1 MTPAHA
7 EVERNIKT
15 AAASKAVSQ
24 NHCTTIMHKEP
35 DITFELA
42 GEHGLN
48 EEEYRKIQDIL
59 GRTPTFTELGIFSVM
74 WSEHCSYKNS
84 IAVLKT
90 LPREGEALLTS
101 AGEENAGLV
110 DIGDNLAVAFK
121 IESHN
126 HPSAV
131 EPYQGAATGVG
142 GIHRDIFTMGAR
154 PVAALNSLRFGS
166 PADPRVR
173 YLVDGVVRGIGDYGN
188 SFGVPT
194 VGGEIYFEDC
204 YTGNPLVNAMSVGLV
219 KHDKT
224 VSATA
229 EGEGNP
235 VLIVGSATGKDGIHG
250 ATFASEDLSEASED
264 KRPSV
269 QVGDPFAEK
278 LLLEATLEAIATG
291 HVVGLQD
298 MGAAGLTSST
308 SEMSA
313 RGIDKNGSGGIEI
326 DLDNVPIREKDMS
339 AYEIMLS
346 ESQERM
352 LIVAAKGFEQEI
364 IDVYSKWDIHAVVI
378 GKVTA
383 DNQLRVRRHGS
394 VVAEIPAESLVL
406 GGGAPVYIREAV
418 EKKPDTPHADLLP
431 DSSIDLRKASLRLL
445 SRSNIASK
453 QWVYQQ
459 YDSMVQT
466 NTVTAAGQ
474 TDAAVIRIKGTKKA
488 LAMKTDCNARYVYLN
503 PRKGGMIAVAE
514 CARNIACSGAVPLAI
529 TNCLNFGNPYKPEIY
544 YQFKASVEGMGDAC
558 RAFNTPVTG
567 GNVSFY
573 NESSLTGTAVYPT
586 PVIGM
591 IGLLD
596 DIEHLTGSTFK
607 NPGDAILLLGDPVLT
622 LDGSE
627 YLIMQYGTPGQD
639 APSFDLDEERK
650 LQSLLVSLAKSGL
663 LHSAHDISDGG
674 LFTALAEKAILD
686 SSNPLGFAVD
696 LESGVKNSSFVQEL
710 LFSEAQGRVLLS
722 VEPDNAAEVMEIAN
736 RAGVAAKV
744 IGQVRDKNASIE
756 INGHEELSFTTEEMS
771 RAYYHALEESLHLDE
786 LETI

>member
-1 MTPAHA
+1 MKHKEVEVTPAL
-7 EVERNIKT
+7 
-15 AAASKAVSQ
+15 AA
-24 NHCTTIMHKEP
+24 
-35 DITFELA
+35 
-42 GEHGLN
+42 EHGLSA
-48 EEEYRKIQDIL
+48 EEYGRICDIL
-59 GRTPTFTELGIFSVM
+59 GRTPSFTEIGVFSVM

-90 LPREGEALLTS
+90 LPREGAALLTS

-154 PVAALNSLRFGS
+154 PVASLNSLRFGS
-166 PADPRVR
+166 PKDPRVR

-194 VGGEIYFEDC
+194 VGGEIYFEEG
-204 YTGNPLVNAMSVGLV
+204 YTGNPLVNAMSVGIV
-219 KHDKT
+219 EHHKT

-229 EGEGNP
+229 LGKGNP
-235 VLIVGSATGKDGIHG
+235 VLIVGSSTGRDGIHG

-291 HVVGLQD
+291 YVVGLQD
-298 MGAAGLTSST
+298 MGAAGITSST

-313 RGIDKNGSGGIEI
+313 RGIEKTGSGGIEI
-326 DLDNVPIREKDMS
+326 DLDLVPIREAGMS

-352 LIVAAKGFEQEI
+352 LIVAKKGFEGKI
-364 IDVYSKWDIHAVVI
+364 IEVYEKWDVLAVTI
-378 GKVTA
+378 GRVTD
-383 DNQLRVRRHGS
+383 DNCLRVLHHGA

-406 GGGAPVYIREAV
+406 GGGAPVYIREAI
-418 EKKPDTPHADLLP
+418 EKKPVTPVAELVDDDTLDFNTLALD
-431 DSSIDLRKASLRLL
+431 LL
-445 SRSNIASK
+445 SRPNIASK
-453 QWVYQQ
+453 QWVYHQ

-466 NTVTAAGQ
+466 NTVTPTGH
-474 TDAAVIRIKGTKKA
+474 TDAAVIRIKGTKKG

-503 PRKGGMIAVAE
+503 PLAGGKIAVAE
-514 CARNIACSGAVPLAI
+514 CARNIACSGAKPLAI
-529 TNCLNFGNPYKPEIY
+529 TNCLNFGNPLKPEVY
-544 YQFKASVEGMGDAC
+544 FQFKESVRGMGEAC

-573 NESSLTGTAVYPT
+573 NETFIGGVRTAIYPT
-586 PVIGM
+586 PTIGM

-596 DIEHLTGSTFK
+596 DIDNLVGSTFTTS
-607 NPGDAILLLGDPVLT
+607 GDLILLAGDPELT

-627 YLIMQYGTPGQD
+627 YLVMQYGTPGQD
-639 APSFDLDEERK
+639 SPSVDLEHETN
-650 LQSLLVSLAKSGL
+650 LQRFLVSVAEQKL

-674 LFTALAEKAILD
+674 LFVALAEKGIMNAEA
-686 SSNPLGFAVD
+686 PLGFIVT
-696 LESGVKNSSFVQEL
+696 LEDTESSPIRMQQQ

-722 VEPDNAAEVMEIAN
+722 VSPDKIKALAATAAENNIPLQAIGTVME
-736 RAGVAAKV
+736 RA
-744 IGQVRDKNASIE
+744 ASIS
-756 INGHEELSFTTEEMS
+756 INGKEIVNFTIDELAE
-771 RAYYHALEESLHLDE
+771 AYYHSLEHALHLDE
-786 LETI
+786 L

>member
-1 MTPAHA
+1 MKHT
-7 EVERNIKT
+7 EVEVTIAL
-15 AAASKAVSQ
+15 AA
-24 NHCTTIMHKEP
+24 
-35 DITFELA
+35 
-42 GEHGLN
+42 EHGLSA
-48 EEEYRKIQDIL
+48 EEYSKICAIL
-59 GRTPTFTELGIFSVM
+59 GRTPSFTELGVFSVM

-90 LPREGEALLTS
+90 LPREGAALLTS

-154 PVAALNSLRFGS
+154 PVASLNSLRFGS
-166 PADPRVR
+166 PKDPHVR

-194 VGGEIYFEDC
+194 VGGEIYFEEG
-204 YTGNPLVNAMSVGLV
+204 YTGNPLVNAMSVGIV
-219 KHDKT
+219 EHHKT

-229 EGEGNP
+229 LGKGNP
-235 VLIVGSATGKDGIHG
+235 VLIVGSSTGRDGIHG

-291 HVVGLQD
+291 YVVGLQD
-298 MGAAGLTSST
+298 MGAAGITSST

-313 RGIDKNGSGGIEI
+313 RGIEKTGSGGIEI
-326 DLDNVPIREKDMS
+326 DLDLVPIREAGMS

-352 LIVAAKGFEQEI
+352 LIVAKKGFEGKI
-364 IDVYSKWDIHAVVI
+364 IEVYEKWDVQAVTIGRVTDDNHLRVFHHGAVV
-378 GKVTA
+378 A
-383 DNQLRVRRHGS
+383 D
-394 VVAEIPAESLVL
+394 IPAESLVL
-406 GGGAPVYIREAV
+406 GGGAPVYIREAI
-418 EKKPDTPHADLLP
+418 EKKPITPVAELAD
-431 DSSIDLRKASLRLL
+431 DKTFDFSAISLELL
-445 SRSNIASK
+445 SRPNIASK
-453 QWVYQQ
+453 QWVYRQ

-466 NTVTAAGQ
+466 NTVTPTGH
-474 TDAAVIRIKGTKKA
+474 TDSAVIRIKGTKKG

-503 PRKGGMIAVAE
+503 PLAGGKIAVAE
-514 CARNIACSGAVPLAI
+514 CARNIACSGAKPLAI
-529 TNCLNFGNPYKPEIY
+529 TNCLNFGNPLKPEVY
-544 YQFKASVEGMGDAC
+544 FQFKESVRGMGEAC

-573 NESSLTGTAVYPT
+573 NETFIAGVRTAIYPT
-586 PVIGM
+586 PTIGM

-596 DIEHLTGSTFK
+596 DIDNLVGSTFTH
-607 NPGDAILLLGDPVLT
+607 PGDLIILVGNPELT

-627 YLIMQYGTPGQD
+627 YLVMQYGTPGQD
-639 APSFDLDEERK
+639 SPSVDLEHETN
-650 LQSLLVSLAKSGL
+650 LQRFLVSIAEQKLV
-663 LHSAHDISDGG
+663 HSAHDISDGG
-674 LFTALAEKAILD
+674 LFVALAEKGVMNAEA
-686 SSNPLGFAVD
+686 PLGFIVN
-696 LESGVKNSSFVQEL
+696 LEDTESSPVRIQQQ
-710 LFSEAQGRVLLS
+710 LFSEAQGRVVLS
-722 VEPDNAAEVMEIAN
+722 VAPDKIREVAEAAAEHNMPLQAIGTVVE
-736 RAGVAAKV
+736 RA
-744 IGQVRDKNASIE
+744 ASISVNGRE
-756 INGHEELSFTTEEMS
+756 IVSFTIDELAE
-771 RAYYHALEESLHLDE
+771 AYYHSLEHALHLDE
-786 LETI
+786 L

>member
-1 MTPAHA
+1 MKTIEP
-7 EVERNIKT
+7 EVNLAL
-15 AAASKAVSQ
+15 AA
-24 NHCTTIMHKEP
+24 
-35 DITFELA
+35 
-42 GEHGLN
+42 EHGLN
-48 EEEYRKIQDIL
+48 AEEYQKIQEVL

-84 IAVLKT
+84 IAILKT
-90 LPREGEALLTS
+90 LPREGEALLTG

-154 PVAALNSLRFGS
+154 PVASLNSLRFGS
-166 PADPRVR
+166 PKDPRVR

-204 YTGNPLVNAMSVGLV
+204 YTGNPLVNAMSVGIV
-219 KHDKT
+219 EHHKT

-235 VLIVGSATGKDGIHG
+235 VLIVGSSTGRDGIHG

-291 HVVGLQD
+291 YVAGLQD
-298 MGAAGLTSST
+298 MGAAGITSST

-313 RGIDKNGSGGIEI
+313 RGIEKNGTGGITI
-326 DLDNVPIREKDMS
+326 DLDLVPAREAGMS

-352 LIVAAKGFEQEI
+352 L
-364 IDVYSKWDIHAVVI
+364 
-378 GKVTA
+378 
-383 DNQLRVRRHGS
+383 
-394 VVAEIPAESLVL
+394 VVAEKGHEDDIIAVYRKWDVQAVVVGCVTSDNHVKVLHHGELVADIPAESLVL

-418 EKKPDTPHADLLP
+418 EKKPETAPAALKP
-431 DSSIDLRKASLRLL
+431 DAGLDLRALALELL
-445 SRSNIASK
+445 KRPNIASK
-453 QWVYQQ
+453 RWVYRQ

-466 NTVTAAGQ
+466 NTVTPVGH
-474 TDAAVIRIKGTKKA
+474 TDAAVIRIRGTKKG
-488 LAMKTDCNARYVYLN
+488 LAMKTDCNSRYVYLN
-503 PRKGGMIAVAE
+503 PLAGGRIAVAE
-514 CARNIACSGAVPLAI
+514 CARNIACSGARPLAI
-529 TNCLNFGNPYKPEIY
+529 TNCLNFGNPYKPEVY
-544 YQFKASVEGMGDAC
+544 FQFKTSVQGMGDAC

-573 NESSLTGTAVYPT
+573 NESTHGGGRAAIYPT
-586 PVIGM
+586 PTIGM

-596 DIEHLTGSTFK
+596 DIDNLVGSAFTTA
-607 NPGDAILLLGDPVLT
+607 GDAIILFGDPL
-622 LDGSE
+622 LKLEGSE
-627 YLIMQYGTPGQD
+627 FQVMQYGTPGTD
-639 APSFDLDEERK
+639 APDIDLRHEK
-650 LQSLLVSLAKSGL
+650 NLQDLLVTLAGQKL
-663 LHSAHDISDGG
+663 LHSAHDVSDGG
-674 LFTALAEKAILD
+674 LFVTLAEKAIMD
-686 SSNPLGFAVD
+686 ESRQLGFQVD
-696 LESGVKNSSFVQEL
+696 LEDCGSGPYRVQEQ
-710 LFSEAQGRVLLS
+710 LFSEAQGRVVGTIAPDAARAVIEEAIRHS
-722 VEPDNAAEVMEIAN
+722 VPV
-736 RAGVAAKV
+736 RV
-744 IGQVRDKNASIE
+744 IGQVVPADASLAVD
-756 INGHEELSFTTEEMS
+756 GHETLRFTTDELSA
-771 RAYYHALEESLHLDE
+771 AYYDALENALHLNE
-786 LETI
+786 LL

>member
-1 MTPAHA
+1 MKHTDI
-7 EVERNIKT
+7 EVT
-15 AAASKAVSQ
+15 
-24 NHCTTIMHKEP
+24 
-35 DITFELA
+35 LA
-42 GEHGLN
+42 IAQEHGLN
-48 EEEYRKIQDIL
+48 AEEYAKIQSIL
-59 GRTPTFTELGIFSVM
+59 GRVPSITELGIFSVM

-90 LPREGEALLTS
+90 LPREGKAVLTG

-154 PVAALNSLRFGS
+154 PVASLNSLRFGS
-166 PADPRVR
+166 PKDPRVR

-194 VGGEIYFEDC
+194 VGGEIYFEEG
-204 YTGNPLVNAMSVGLV
+204 YTGNPLVNAMSVGIV
-219 KHDKT
+219 EHDRT

-229 EGEGNP
+229 KGEGNP
-235 VLIVGSATGKDGIHG
+235 VLIVGSSTGRDGIHG

-278 LLLEATLEAIATG
+278 LLLEATLEAIASG
-291 HVVGLQD
+291 YVVGLQD
-298 MGAAGLTSST
+298 MGAAGITSST

-313 RGIDKNGSGGIEI
+313 RGIEKTGSGGIEI
-326 DLDNVPIREKDMS
+326 NLDLVPIREKGMS

-352 LIVAAKGFEQEI
+352 LVVAENGLEDRI
-364 IDVYSKWDIHAVVI
+364 IDIYRKWDVQAVVI
-378 GKVTA
+378 GRVTS
-383 DNQLRVRRHGS
+383 DNYLRVLQHGA
-394 VVAEIPAESLVL
+394 VVAEIPAISLVL

-418 EKKPDTPHADLLP
+418 EKKPETPVAELLD
-431 DSSIDLRKASLRLL
+431 DSAISFSDIGKELL
-445 SRSNIASK
+445 SRPNIASK
-453 QWVYQQ
+453 QWVYRQ

-466 NTVTAAGQ
+466 NTVTPTGQ
-474 TDAAVIRIKGTKKA
+474 TDAAVIRIKGTRKG

-503 PRKGGMIAVAE
+503 PSSGGKIAVAE
-514 CARNIACSGAVPLAI
+514 CARNIACTGARPLAI
-529 TNCLNFGNPYKPEIY
+529 TNCLNFGNPYKPEVY
-544 YQFKASVEGMGDAC
+544 YQFKTAVEGMGDAC

-573 NESSLTGTAVYPT
+573 NESSIGGVRTAIYPT
-586 PVIGM
+586 PTIGM

-596 DIEHLTGSTFK
+596 DIDNLTGSTFRHE
-607 NPGDAILLLGDPVLT
+607 GDAIILLGDPELS

-627 YLIMQYGTPGQD
+627 YLVMQYGTPGQD
-639 APSFDLDEERK
+639 APSVDLGHEKNLQDLLIELAGKK
-650 LQSLLVSLAKSGL
+650 LM
-663 LHSAHDISDGG
+663 HSAHDISDGG
-674 LFTALAEKAILD
+674 LFVALAEKTVMD
-686 SSNPLGFAVD
+686 SESPLLGFSVE
-696 LESGVKNSSFVQEL
+696 LEITGTGPNIVQQQ
-710 LFSEAQGRVLLS
+710 LFSEAQGRVVLS
-722 VEPDNAAEVMEIAN
+722 IAPEKAKEVIEEAVKYNVPI
-736 RAGVAAKV
+736 RV
-744 IGQVRDKNASIE
+744 IGRVVKGSGAIA
-756 INGHEELSFTTEEMS
+756 INGQEVLNIPSGQLAD
-771 RAYYHALEESLHLDE
+771 AYYHSLEHALHLDE
-786 LETI
+786 M

>member
-1 MTPAHA
+1 MKHT
-7 EVERNIKT
+7 EVEVTIAL
-15 AAASKAVSQ
+15 AA
-24 NHCTTIMHKEP
+24 
-35 DITFELA
+35 
-42 GEHGLN
+42 EHGLSA
-48 EEEYRKIQDIL
+48 EEYSKICAIL
-59 GRTPTFTELGIFSVM
+59 GRTPSFTELGVFSVM

-90 LPREGEALLTS
+90 LPREGAALLTS

-154 PVAALNSLRFGS
+154 PVASLNSLRFGS
-166 PADPRVR
+166 PKDPHVR

-194 VGGEIYFEDC
+194 VGGEIYFEEG
-204 YTGNPLVNAMSVGLV
+204 YTGNPLVNAMSVGIV
-219 KHDKT
+219 EHHKT

-229 EGEGNP
+229 LGKGNP
-235 VLIVGSATGKDGIHG
+235 VLIVGSSTGRDGIHG

-291 HVVGLQD
+291 YVVGLQD
-298 MGAAGLTSST
+298 MGAAGITSST

-313 RGIDKNGSGGIEI
+313 RGIEKTGSGGIEI
-326 DLDNVPIREKDMS
+326 DLDLVPIREAGMS

-352 LIVAAKGFEQEI
+352 LIVAKKGFEGKI
-364 IDVYSKWDIHAVVI
+364 IEVYEKWDVQAVTIGRVTDDNHLRVFHHGAVV
-378 GKVTA
+378 V
-383 DNQLRVRRHGS
+383 D
-394 VVAEIPAESLVL
+394 IPAESLVL
-406 GGGAPVYIREAV
+406 GGGAPVYIREAI
-418 EKKPDTPHADLLP
+418 EKKPITPVAELADDKTL
-431 DSSIDLRKASLRLL
+431 DFGAISLELL
-445 SRSNIASK
+445 SRPNIASK
-453 QWVYQQ
+453 QWVYSQ

-466 NTVTAAGQ
+466 NTVTPTGH
-474 TDAAVIRIKGTKKA
+474 TDAAVIRIKGTKKG

-503 PRKGGMIAVAE
+503 PLAGGKIAVAE
-514 CARNIACSGAVPLAI
+514 CARNIACSGAKPLAI
-529 TNCLNFGNPYKPEIY
+529 TNCLNFGNPFKPEVY
-544 YQFKASVEGMGDAC
+544 FQFKESVRGMGEAC

-573 NESSLTGTAVYPT
+573 NETFIAGVRTAIYPT
-586 PVIGM
+586 PTIGM

-596 DIEHLTGSTFK
+596 DIDNLVGSTFTH
-607 NPGDAILLLGDPVLT
+607 PGDLILLAGNPELT

-627 YLIMQYGTPGQD
+627 YLVMQYGTPGQD
-639 APSFDLDEERK
+639 SPSVDLEHETN
-650 LQSLLVSLAKSGL
+650 LQRFLVSIAEQKLV
-663 LHSAHDISDGG
+663 HSAHDISDGG
-674 LFTALAEKAILD
+674 LFVALAEKGVMNAEA
-686 SSNPLGFAVD
+686 PLGFIVN
-696 LESGVKNSSFVQEL
+696 LEDTESSPVRIQQQ
-710 LFSEAQGRVLLS
+710 LFSEAQGRVVLS
-722 VEPDNAAEVMEIAN
+722 VAPDKIREVAEAAAEHNMPLQAIGTVVE
-736 RAGVAAKV
+736 RA
-744 IGQVRDKNASIE
+744 ASISVNGRE
-756 INGHEELSFTTEEMS
+756 IVSFTIDELAE
-771 RAYYHALEESLHLDE
+771 AYYHSLEHALHLDE
-786 LETI
+786 L

>member
-1 MTPAHA
+1 MKQTEPEVTLLMA
-7 EVERNIKT
+7 E
-15 AAASKAVSQ
+15 
-24 NHCTTIMHKEP
+24 
-35 DITFELA
+35 
-42 GEHGLN
+42 EHGLN
-48 EEEYRKIQDIL
+48 AEEYGKILSIL

-90 LPREGEALLTS
+90 LPREGEALLTG

-110 DIGDNLAVAFK
+110 DIGDNLAIAFK

-154 PVAALNSLRFGS
+154 PIASLNSLRFGS
-166 PADPRVR
+166 PKDPRVR

-204 YTGNPLVNAMSVGLV
+204 YTGNPLINAMSVGLV
-219 KHDKT
+219 EHDKT

-229 EGEGNP
+229 KGEGNP
-235 VLIVGSATGKDGIHG
+235 VLIAGSATGRDGIHG

-291 HVVGLQD
+291 YVVGLQD

-313 RGIDKNGSGGIEI
+313 RGIEKTGSGGIEI
-326 DLDNVPIREKDMS
+326 DLDLVPIRESGMS

-352 LIVAAKGFEQEI
+352 LVVAENGFEDRI
-364 IDVYSKWDIHAVVI
+364 IDVYRKWDVQAVVI
-378 GKVTA
+378 GKVTS
-383 DNQLRVRRHGS
+383 DNMLRVRHHGS

-406 GGGAPVYIREAV
+406 GGGAPVYTREAV
-418 EKKPDTPHADLLP
+418 EKKPANPA
-431 DSSIDLRKASLRLL
+431 ASLVADDNLDLSALGIALL
-445 SRSNIASK
+445 SRPSIASK

-466 NTVTAAGQ
+466 NTVTDVGSC
-474 TDAAVIRIKGTKKA
+474 DAAVIRIKGSKKGI
-488 LAMKTDCNARYVYLN
+488 AMKTDCNSRYVYLN
-503 PRKGGMIAVAE
+503 PLKGGKIAVAE
-514 CARNIACSGAVPLAI
+514 CARNIACSGARPLAI
-529 TNCLNFGNPYKPEIY
+529 TNCLNFGNPYKPEVY
-544 YQFKASVEGMGDAC
+544 FQFKTSVEGMGEAC
-558 RAFNTPVTG
+558 RVFNTPVTG

-573 NESSLTGTAVYPT
+573 NETFLGGERTAIYPT
-586 PVIGM
+586 PTIGM

-596 DIEHLTGSTFK
+596 DIDYRVGSTFR
-607 NPGDAILLLGDPVLT
+607 NSGDAILLLGDPELS

-627 YLIMQYGTPGQD
+627 YLVMQYGTPGQD
-639 APSFDLDEERK
+639 APDIDLVHEKNLHE
-650 LQSLLVSLAKSGL
+650 LLVGLASKKL
-663 LHSAHDISDGG
+663 LQSAHDISDGG
-674 LFTALAEKAILD
+674 LFTAIVEKSVMEKGNLLGFDIDIEDTA
-686 SSNPLGFAVD
+686 SNPFHI
-696 LESGVKNSSFVQEL
+696 QQQ
-710 LFSEAQGRVLLS
+710 LFSEAQGRVLVS
-722 VEPDNAAEVMEIAN
+722 IAPDSAREVIAEAVGLN
-736 RAGVAAKV
+736 VPVRV
-744 IGQVRDKNASIE
+744 IGKVVDRRATIA
-756 INGHEELSFTTEEMS
+756 INGRTAVSFTTEELAD
-771 RAYYHALEESLHLDE
+771 AYYHALEHALHLDE
-786 LETI
+786 GMSTQC

>member
-1 MTPAHA
+1 MKHT
-7 EVERNIKT
+7 EVEVTIAL
-15 AAASKAVSQ
+15 AA
-24 NHCTTIMHKEP
+24 
-35 DITFELA
+35 
-42 GEHGLN
+42 EHGLSA
-48 EEEYRKIQDIL
+48 EEYSKICAIL
-59 GRTPTFTELGIFSVM
+59 GRTPSFTELGVFSVM

-90 LPREGEALLTS
+90 LPREGAALLTS

-154 PVAALNSLRFGS
+154 PVASLNSLRFGS
-166 PADPRVR
+166 PKDPHVR

-194 VGGEIYFEDC
+194 VGGEIYFEEG
-204 YTGNPLVNAMSVGLV
+204 YTGNPLVNAMSVGIV
-219 KHDKT
+219 EHHKT

-229 EGEGNP
+229 LGKGNP
-235 VLIVGSATGKDGIHG
+235 VLIVGSSTGRDGIHG

-291 HVVGLQD
+291 YVVGLQD
-298 MGAAGLTSST
+298 MGAAGITSST

-313 RGIDKNGSGGIEI
+313 RGIEKTGSGGIEI
-326 DLDNVPIREKDMS
+326 DLDLVPIREAGMS

-352 LIVAAKGFEQEI
+352 LIVAKKGFEGKI
-364 IDVYSKWDIHAVVI
+364 IEVYEKWDVQAVTIGRVTDDNHLRVFHHGAVV
-378 GKVTA
+378 V
-383 DNQLRVRRHGS
+383 D
-394 VVAEIPAESLVL
+394 IPAESLVL
-406 GGGAPVYIREAV
+406 GGGAPVYIREAI
-418 EKKPDTPHADLLP
+418 EKKPITPVAELADDKTL
-431 DSSIDLRKASLRLL
+431 DFGAISLELL
-445 SRSNIASK
+445 SRPNIASK
-453 QWVYQQ
+453 QWVYSQ

-466 NTVTAAGQ
+466 NTVTPTGH
-474 TDAAVIRIKGTKKA
+474 TDSAVIRIKGTKKG

-503 PRKGGMIAVAE
+503 PLAGGKIAVAE
-514 CARNIACSGAVPLAI
+514 CARNIACSGAKPLAI
-529 TNCLNFGNPYKPEIY
+529 TNCLNFGNPLKPEVY
-544 YQFKASVEGMGDAC
+544 FQFKESVRGMGEAC

-573 NESSLTGTAVYPT
+573 NETFIAGVRTAIYPT
-586 PVIGM
+586 PTIGM

-596 DIEHLTGSTFK
+596 DIDNLVGSTFTH
-607 NPGDAILLLGDPVLT
+607 PGDLILLAGNPELT

-627 YLIMQYGTPGQD
+627 YLVMQYGTPGQD
-639 APSFDLDEERK
+639 SPSVDLEHETN
-650 LQSLLVSLAKSGL
+650 LQRFLVSIAEQKLV
-663 LHSAHDISDGG
+663 HSAHDISDGG
-674 LFTALAEKAILD
+674 LFVALAEKGVMNEEA
-686 SSNPLGFAVD
+686 PLGFIVN
-696 LESGVKNSSFVQEL
+696 LEDTERSSVRIQQQ
-710 LFSEAQGRVLLS
+710 LFSEAQGRVVMS
-722 VEPDNAAEVMEIAN
+722 VAPDKIREVAEAAAEHNMPLQAIGTVVE
-736 RAGVAAKV
+736 RA
-744 IGQVRDKNASIE
+744 ASISVNGRE
-756 INGHEELSFTTEEMS
+756 IVSFTIDELAE
-771 RAYYHALEESLHLDE
+771 AYYHSLEHALHLDE
-786 LETI
+786 L

>member
-1 MTPAHA
+1 
-7 EVERNIKT
+7 
-15 AAASKAVSQ
+15 
-24 NHCTTIMHKEP
+24 MHQEP
-35 DITFELA
+35 DVTFELA

-48 EEEYRKIQDIL
+48 EEEYNNIQTIL
-59 GRTPTFTELGIFSVM
+59 GRIPTFTELGIFSVM

-90 LPREGEALLTS
+90 LPRDGETLLTS

-166 PADPRVR
+166 PKDPRVR

-219 KHDKT
+219 EHDNT

-229 EGEGNP
+229 EGEHNP

-313 RGIDKNGSGGIEI
+313 RGIEKNGSGGIEI
-326 DLDNVPIREKDMS
+326 DLDLVPVREKDMT

-352 LIVAAKGFEQEI
+352 LVVAAKGFEQEI
-364 IDVYSKWDIHAVVI
+364 IDVYRKWDIHAVVI
-378 GKVTA
+378 GKVTS
-383 DNQLRVRRHGS
+383 DNQLRVSQHGA

-418 EKKPDTPHADLLP
+418 EKKPDTPQAVLTP
-431 DSSIDLRKASLRLL
+431 DASLDLRPVSLQLL
-445 SRSNIASK
+445 SRPNISSK

-466 NTVTAAGQ
+466 NTVTATGQ
-474 TDAAVIRIKGTKKA
+474 SDAAVIRIKGTRKA
-488 LAMKTDCNARYVYLN
+488 LAMKTDCNARYVFLN

-514 CARNIACSGAVPLAI
+514 CARNIACSGASPLAI
-529 TNCLNFGNPYKPEIY
+529 TNCLNFGNPYKPDVY
-544 YQFKASVEGMGDAC
+544 YQFKASVEGMGEAC

-596 DIEHLTGSTFK
+596 NIEHLTGSTFR
-607 NPGDAILLLGDPVLT
+607 NPGDAILLLGDPELT

-627 YLIMQYGTPGQD
+627 YLVMQYGTPGQD
-639 APSFDLDEERK
+639 APSFDLDHERK
-650 LQSLLVSLAKSGL
+650 LQDLLVTLARSGL

-674 LFTALAEKAILD
+674 LFTALVEKAVMD
-686 SSNPLGFAVD
+686 RSKPLGFAVD
-696 LESGVKNSSFVQEL
+696 LESNGKSDTLIQEM

-722 VEPDNAAEVMEIAN
+722 LEPENAVQVIDTASRQGIS
-736 RAGVAAKV
+736 AKV
-744 IGQVRDKNASIE
+744 IGQVREKGASIE
-756 INGHEELSFTTEEMS
+756 VDGRPALSLTTDELLQ
-771 RAYYHALEESLHLDE
+771 AYYPALEMALHLDE
-786 LETI
+786 LETL

>member
-1 MTPAHA
+1 MKESEVEVTPAL
-7 EVERNIKT
+7 
-15 AAASKAVSQ
+15 AA
-24 NHCTTIMHKEP
+24 
-35 DITFELA
+35 
-42 GEHGLN
+42 EHGLSA
-48 EEEYRKIQDIL
+48 EEYGNICAIL
-59 GRTPTFTELGIFSVM
+59 GRTPSITELGIFSVM

-90 LPREGEALLTS
+90 LPRDGGRLLTS

-154 PVAALNSLRFGS
+154 PVASLNSLRFGS
-166 PADPRVR
+166 PKDPHVR

-194 VGGEIYFEDC
+194 VGGEIYFEEG
-204 YTGNPLVNAMSVGLV
+204 YTGNPLVNAMSVGIV
-219 KHDKT
+219 EHHKT

-229 EGEGNP
+229 FGKGNP
-235 VLIVGSATGKDGIHG
+235 VLIVGSSTGRDGIHG
-250 ATFASEDLSEASED
+250 ATFASEDLSEASEE

-291 HVVGLQD
+291 YVVGLQD
-298 MGAAGLTSST
+298 MGAAGITSST

-313 RGIDKNGSGGIEI
+313 RGIEKYGSGGIEI
-326 DLDNVPIREKDMS
+326 DLDLVPIRETGMS

-352 LIVAAKGFEQEI
+352 LIVAKKGFEGKVIE
-364 IDVYSKWDIHAVVI
+364 VYEKWDVQAVTI
-378 GKVTA
+378 GRVTD
-383 DNQLRVRRHGS
+383 DNRLRVLHHGA

-406 GGGAPVYIREAV
+406 GGGAPVYFREAI
-418 EKKPDTPHADLLP
+418 EKKPETPVAALVDDATLDLNALA
-431 DSSIDLRKASLRLL
+431 LELL
-445 SRSNIASK
+445 ARPNIASK
-453 QWVYQQ
+453 QWVYRQ

-466 NTVTAAGQ
+466 NTVTPTGH
-474 TDAAVIRIKGTKKA
+474 TDAAVIRIKGTKKG

-503 PRKGGMIAVAE
+503 PLAGGKIAVAE
-514 CARNIACSGAVPLAI
+514 CARNIACSGAKPLAI
-529 TNCLNFGNPYKPEIY
+529 TNCLNFGNPLKPEVY
-544 YQFKASVEGMGDAC
+544 FQFKESVRGMGEAC

-573 NESSLTGTAVYPT
+573 NETFIGGQRSAIYPT
-586 PVIGM
+586 PTIGM

-596 DIEHLTGSTFK
+596 DIENLVGSTFTNAGDLIILVG
-607 NPGDAILLLGDPVLT
+607 NPELT
-622 LDGSE
+622 LNGSE
-627 YLIMQYGTPGQD
+627 YLVMQYGTPGPD
-639 APSFDLDEERK
+639 SPAVDLEHEAN
-650 LQSLLVSLAKSGL
+650 LQRFLVALAEQKL

-674 LFTALAEKAILD
+674 LFVALAEKAVM
-686 SSNPLGFAVD
+686 NAEAPLGFIVN
-696 LESGVKNSSFVQEL
+696 LEDDECSAIRLQQQ
-710 LFSEAQGRVLLS
+710 LFSEAQGRVVLS
-722 VEPDNAAEVMEIAN
+722 VAPEKLQEIATLAVEHKMPLQAIGTVVE
-736 RAGVAAKV
+736 RA
-744 IGQVRDKNASIE
+744 ASLS
-756 INGHEELSFTTEEMS
+756 INGREIVSLTIDELSE
-771 RAYYHALEESLHLDE
+771 AYFHALEQALHLDE
-786 LETI
+786 LL